1 MYYFETLKS
10 REKNPNYVTGSTTE
24 KPFVSVNKDVVYVDR
39 LLNQPSLLFNI
50 SLGYDYKRFSGR
62 ISCNYQ
68 DGVLIS
74 EQHRQD
80 RADVES
86 TRVFTKW
93 DAQLRYNATK
103 NLSVYFMMSN
113 FTNSSDRKRR
123 DITNFPTRVE
133 YYGSTFYLGLRYDL
147 FK

>member
-50 SLGYDYKRFSGR
+50 SLGYDKRFSGR